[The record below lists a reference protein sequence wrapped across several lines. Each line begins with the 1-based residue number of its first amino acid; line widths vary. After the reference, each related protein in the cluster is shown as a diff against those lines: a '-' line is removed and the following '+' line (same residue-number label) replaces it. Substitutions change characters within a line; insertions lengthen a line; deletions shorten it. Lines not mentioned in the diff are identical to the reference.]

1 MIVRRIAIVGAMILS
16 MRGYY
21 FMEKLCIMSG
31 LSMKR
36 WGLVEKRGCREVGEA
51 QSRRSEPFGV
61 ARAACSEHPA
71 GVSARCGCLLNVLQ
85 GHLGR
90 P

>member
-1 MIVRRIAIVGAMILS
+1 
-16 MRGYY
+16 
-21 FMEKLCIMSG
+21 MEKLCIMSG

-61 ARAACSEHPA
+61 ARAACSGHPA
-71 GVSARCGCLLNVLQ
+71 GVSAECGAALRYIL
-85 GHLGR
+85 R
-90 P
+90 PWRGSY

>member
-1 MIVRRIAIVGAMILS
+1 MLHFVQHDSKGSWFSVIVRWTCFLS
-16 MRGYY
+16 MGGYY

-61 ARAACSEHPA
+61 ARTASLNIRPA
-71 GVSARCGCLLNVLQ
+71 YLPDVVL
-85 GHLGR
+85 R
-90 P
+90 